1 LISLIGKTA
10 FSMITHR
17 LLPLV
22 LLVNMTLYGLGQA
35 QLSMEEAVAT
45 GLEKNYG
52 VLIAKNQAAIAHNDV
67 SPGRAGMLPRV
78 DVSGAYEKS
87 ITGSKVDVVTSTTEL
102 NVNNANTDL
111 VTAGVTLEWTLFDG
125 LNMFITRDKLKKLDE
140 MGAMAFRKAMEQTVA
155 DIIATYVDI
164 VRQQMKVKV
173 LNQLVALSQFR
184 LEIATTKKN
193 VGMGSDVEY
202 LQAQVDLHGDE
213 SALFDENTA
222 LANVKAS
229 LNELLSR
236 DITTEYTVTDTITL
250 LPVMDFPTLQQNTLA
265 DNKDLLLTGMNKDVV
280 TLEKKSLSAQR
291 YPYITFNAGY
301 NYLRNETEASFIRY
315 NRQLG
320 PQFGIAAGINLF
332 DGFNLQRQIQNARI
346 EQLNADLQVK
356 QTQNQLESELVKLY
370 NDYRNQLQQ
379 IDFEKKNIDLAQKN
393 MDVAKESYSVGAI
406 SPVQLRQ
413 VQENLVDASY
423 RLIDA
428 LYGAKVKETELLR
441 ISGQLVK

>member
-1 LISLIGKTA
+1 
-10 FSMITHR
+10 MITHR

-22 LLVNMTLYGLGQA
+22 LLVNITLYGSGQA
-35 QLSMEEAVAT
+35 QLSLEEAVAT
-45 GLEKNYG
+45 GLERNYG
-52 VLIAKNQAAIAHNDV
+52 VLIAKNLAAIAHNDV
-67 SPGRAGMLPRV
+67 SPGHAGMLPHI
-78 DVSGAYEKS
+78 DVNGAYNKS
-87 ITGSKVDVVTSTTEL
+87 ITQAKVDVTSSATEL
-102 NVNNANTDL
+102 DISDAGTDI

-140 MGAMAFRKAMEQTVA
+140 MGAMAFKKAMEQTVA
-155 DIIATYVDI
+155 DIIVNYMDI
-164 VRQQMKVKV
+164 ARQQMKVEV
-173 LNQLVALSQFR
+173 LKQQVSLSQFR

-213 SALFDENTA
+213 SALFDENTT
-222 LANVKAS
+222 LANVKAG

-250 LPVMDFPTLQQNTLA
+250 LPVMDFLTLQQNTLA
-265 DNKDLLLTGMNKDVV
+265 DNKDLLLSGMNKDVV

-301 NYLRNETEASFIRY
+301 NYLRNETEASFIKY

-320 PQFGIAAGINLF
+320 PQFGISAGINLF

-346 EQLNADLQVK
+346 DLLNADLQMK
-356 QTQNQLESELVKLY
+356 QTQNQLESELVKRY

-413 VQENLVDASY
+413 VQENLVTASY

-428 LYGAKVKETELLR
+428 LYGTKVKETELLL

>member
-1 LISLIGKTA
+1 
-10 FSMITHR
+10 MITHR

-22 LLVNMTLYGLGQA
+22 LLVNITLYGSGQA
-35 QLSMEEAVAT
+35 QLSLEEAVAT
-45 GLEKNYG
+45 GLERNYG
-52 VLIAKNQAAIAHNDV
+52 VLIAKNLAAIAHNDV
-67 SPGRAGMLPRV
+67 SPGHAGMLPHI
-78 DVSGAYEKS
+78 DVNGAYNKS
-87 ITGSKVDVVTSTTEL
+87 ITQAKVDVTSSATEL
-102 NVNNANTDL
+102 DISDAGTDI

-140 MGAMAFRKAMEQTVA
+140 MGAMAFKKAMEQTVA
-155 DIIATYVDI
+155 DIIVNYMDI
-164 VRQQMKVKV
+164 ARQQMKVEV
-173 LNQLVALSQFR
+173 LKQQVSLSQFR

-213 SALFDENTA
+213 SALFDENTT
-222 LANVKAS
+222 LANVKAG

-250 LPVMDFPTLQQNTLA
+250 LPVMDFLTLQQNTLA
-265 DNKDLLLTGMNKDVV
+265 DNKDLLLSGMNKDVV

-301 NYLRNETEASFIRY
+301 NYLRNETEASFIKY

-320 PQFGIAAGINLF
+320 PQFGISAGINLF

-346 EQLNADLQVK
+346 DLLNADLQMK
-356 QTQNQLESELVKLY
+356 QTQNQLESELVKRY

-413 VQENLVDASY
+413 VQENLVTASY

-428 LYGAKVKETELLR
+428 LYGTKVKETELLLL
-441 ISGQLVK
+441 SGQLVK

>member
-1 LISLIGKTA
+1 
-10 FSMITHR
+10 MITHR

-22 LLVNMTLYGLGQA
+22 LLVNITLYGSGQA
-35 QLSMEEAVAT
+35 QLSLEEAVAT
-45 GLEKNYG
+45 GLERNYG
-52 VLIAKNQAAIAHNDV
+52 ILIAKNLAAIAHNDV
-67 SPGRAGMLPRV
+67 SPGHAGMLPHI
-78 DVSGAYEKS
+78 DVNGAYNKS
-87 ITGSKVDVVTSTTEL
+87 ITQAKVDVTSSATEL
-102 NVNNANTDL
+102 DISDAGTDI

-140 MGAMAFRKAMEQTVA
+140 MGAMAFKKAMEQTVA
-155 DIIATYVDI
+155 DIIVNYMDI
-164 VRQQMKVKV
+164 ARQQMKVEV
-173 LNQLVALSQFR
+173 LKQQVSLSQFR

-213 SALFDENTA
+213 SALFDENTT
-222 LANVKAS
+222 LANVKAG

-250 LPVMDFPTLQQNTLA
+250 LPVMDFLTLQQNTLA
-265 DNKDLLLTGMNKDVV
+265 DNKDLLLSGMNKDVV

-301 NYLRNETEASFIRY
+301 NYLRNETEASFIKY

-320 PQFGIAAGINLF
+320 PQFGISAGINLF

-346 EQLNADLQVK
+346 DLLNADLQMK
-356 QTQNQLESELVKLY
+356 QTQNQLESELVKRY

-413 VQENLVDASY
+413 VQENLVTASY

-428 LYGAKVKETELLR
+428 LYGTKVKETELLL